1 MGVGDSMLEKI
12 EKILKNKDVVIPSLL
27 FYNYRKLNMNAEE
40 LILVSYLLNSD
51 SFFNPKKIS
60 TELSIPLGE
69 LMETLDHLK
78 ELDLVRVELKKVNN
92 VRAEII
98 NMEGFYNKL
107 ISLLMDE
114 EPAKRDSHIFELFE
128 KEFGRT
134 LSPMEYEIIN
144 AWQDSDILEETII
157 LALKE
162 AVYNGVN
169 NLRYIDKIL
178 SEWSK
183 KGIKTSADL
192 DNSRQ
197 QFNPVKKEVH
207 EDLDYDWLNDEE

>member
-1 MGVGDSMLEKI
+1 MLNKLEQI
-12 EKILKNKDVVIPSLL
+12 IKNKDVVIPSLL

-40 LILVSYLLNSD
+40 LILLSYLINAGE
-51 SFFNPKKIS
+51 FFNPKKIS

-69 LMETLDHLK
+69 LMETLEHLK
-78 ELDLVRVELKKVNN
+78 ELDLVKIELKKVNN
-92 VRAEII
+92 VRAEVI

-107 ISLLMDE
+107 LNILMDE
-114 EPAKRDSHIFELFE
+114 EPKKDNSQIFDIFE

-144 AWQDSDILEETII
+144 AWRDSNIEEETIL

-178 SEWSK
+178 SEWTK
-183 KGIKTSADL
+183 KGIKTKEDL
-192 DNSRQ
+192 EQNKRT
-197 QFNPVKKEVH
+197 FNTPKKEYPQEV
-207 EDLDYDWLNDEE
+207 DYDWLNDEE

>member
-1 MGVGDSMLEKI
+1 MEVGDNMFNKI
-12 EKILKNKDVVIPSLL
+12 EQILKNKDVVIPSLL

-78 ELDLVRVELKKVNN
+78 ELDLVKVELKKVNN

-107 ISLLMDE
+107 INLLMDD
-114 EPAKRDSHIFELFE
+114 EPEKKDSHIFEIFE

-144 AWQDSDILEETII
+144 AWQDSNIAEETIV

-183 KGIKTSADL
+183 KGIKTSDDL
-192 DNSRQ
+192 DKSRI
-197 QFNPVKKEVH
+197 QFNSVKKEVH
-207 EDLDYDWLNDEE
+207 EDIDYDWLNDEE